1 MLVLEEAMRM
11 AGEEKDFQKEKTEE
25 GSEEEKRDDPEEL
38 AEDDAGENLRMNKV
52 TEIIRDYIRENY
64 MYDLSVQD
72 LADKMNYS
80 EPYFCRL
87 FKQSFGQ
94 NFTAYLT
101 EYRVSMAKKMLEEP
115 TVNIKDIGK
124 SVGYEDSNYFTKVF
138 RRITGQSPTEYRNS
152 VFREK

>member
-1 MLVLEEAMRM
+1 M

-25 GSEEEKRDDPEEL
+25 VSEEEKRDDLEEL

-87 FKQSFGQ
+87 FKQSFW
-94 NFTAYLT
+94 T
-101 EYRVSMAKKMLEEP
+101 EFYSVSYRIPCFHGEKNV
-115 TVNIKDIGK
+115 
-124 SVGYEDSNYFTKVF
+124 
-138 RRITGQSPTEYRNS
+138 RRTYRQY
-152 VFREK
+152 